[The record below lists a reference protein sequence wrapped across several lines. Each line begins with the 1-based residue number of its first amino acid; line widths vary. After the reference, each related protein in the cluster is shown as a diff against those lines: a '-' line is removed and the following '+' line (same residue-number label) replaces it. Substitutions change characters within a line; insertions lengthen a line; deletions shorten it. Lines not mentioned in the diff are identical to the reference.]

1 MEFNYIE
8 QICNVQGM
16 LFFSSEKQ
24 KRQLSWHP
32 GTACTDN
39 SALFPSQHLS
49 IYGLHVSS
57 MGARTVFPSLNILLS
72 VTIAFSRK

>member
-16 LFFSSEKQ
+16 LFFSEKQ

-72 VTIAFSRK
+72 VTLASAGNN

>member
-32 GTACTDN
+32 GTACADN
-39 SALFPSQHLS
+39 SALIPPQHLS
-49 IYGLHVSS
+49 IYGLLVDF
-57 MGARTVFPSLNILLS
+57 MGARNVFPSLNILLLL
-72 VTIAFSRK
+72 